1 MASSSPKESPNS
13 TLRRRARRRLVGSIA
28 LVLAAVIAL
37 PMIFDEEKKPLEQ
50 DIQVRIP
57 SQETVTVR
65 SQTGAANT
73 SKIVEPKVPAPE
85 ALAEPAVEGKASSS
99 APSRDAPV
107 AAAKHDPGERQAAL
121 GDAKSGSKPVDKPAN
136 GSAAKA
142 GPQAGEEVRVKSIL
156 DDKRSSTVVVGGG
169 FAVQVGAFS
178 DEDKVREAQ
187 GKLAHAG
194 FKSYT
199 EKLASGNGERTRV
212 RAGPFAS
219 REAADTARD
228 KIRTIGFAGA
238 SVVAH

>member
-1 MASSSPKESPNS
+1 MASSSLKESPNS

-28 LVLAAVIAL
+28 LVLVAVIAL
-37 PMIFDEEKKPLEQ
+37 PMIFDEEKKPLDQ
-50 DIQVRIP
+50 DIQVQIP
-57 SQETVTVR
+57 SQEAVTVR

-73 SKIVEPKVPAPE
+73 SKIVEPKVPGPG
-85 ALAEPAVEGKASSS
+85 ALAEPAAGGKASSS
-99 APSRDAPV
+99 APPREAPV
-107 AAAKHDPGERQAAL
+107 AATKHDPGERQAAA
-121 GDAKSGSKPVDKPAN
+121 GDAKAGSKPVEKPAN

-142 GPQAGEEVRVKSIL
+142 VPQAGEEARVKSIL
-156 DDKRSSTVVVGGG
+156 DDKRTSTVAGGGG

-199 EKLASGNGERTRV
+199 EKLASRNGERTRV

-238 SVVAH
+238 SVVVR

>member
-1 MASSSPKESPNS
+1 
-13 TLRRRARRRLVGSIA
+13 
-28 LVLAAVIAL
+28 
-37 PMIFDEEKKPLEQ
+37 MIFDEEKKPLEQ

-99 APSRDAPV
+99 SAPPRDAPV
-107 AAAKHDPGERQAAL
+107 AATKHDPGERQASA

-142 GPQAGEEVRVKSIL
+142 GPQAGEEARVKSIL
-156 DDKRSSTVVVGGG
+156 DDKRSSTVVVVGG